1 MSTKRLA
8 LDNKTILTLWSWMT
22 SSEIIEIHLHLP
34 NRFCSMW
41 KNDCSVDRVGKCAIS
56 QTRITCGPCQFQW
69 KQPWTSTKLLRMK
82 REKRQRRRLAESPVR
97 WSWCDPWSASIAAFS
112 LSLLPKKWITFT
124 AVPSM
129 QRPER
134 QSIFQIGETLWKF
147 SPQHFCCYSRSTR
160 FATFPDHLLI
170 RLKKFTLGA
179 DWTPKKLGIFRNFDS
194 WTGVLIFIL
203 LQMFPSICHWT
214 WTLDFFG
221 LMEKSRMKSYYRKTI
236 RGLQDLS
243 FTVSW
248 EWWILAYKKK

>member
-147 SPQHFCCYSRSTR
+147 SPQHFLLLFQVYTVRHFSR
-160 FATFPDHLLI
+160 LLI
-170 RLKKFTLGA
+170 DSIEKVHTRCWLDAEKAGYISKF
-179 DWTPKKLGIFRNFDS
+179 W
-194 WTGVLIFIL
+194 
-203 LQMFPSICHWT
+203 
-214 WTLDFFG
+214 
-221 LMEKSRMKSYYRKTI
+221 
-236 RGLQDLS
+236 
-243 FTVSW
+243 
-248 EWWILAYKKK
+248 